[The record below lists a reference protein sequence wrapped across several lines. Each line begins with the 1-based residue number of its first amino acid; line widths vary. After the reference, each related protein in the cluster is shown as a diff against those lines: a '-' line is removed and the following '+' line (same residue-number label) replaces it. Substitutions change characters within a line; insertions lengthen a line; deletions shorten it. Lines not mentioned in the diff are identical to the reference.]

1 MHMRGFTPEED
12 QMLNKLVETDG
23 PRWKAIAEA
32 MTAATPDAPRTA
44 AMVRNR
50 FLRVQK
56 GKKEAEQGKA
66 RNKCGLCGQLK
77 KGHVCSADKS
87 RTTNNKEE
95 ATPATQQPQ
104 HQESTASTA
113 AAAADAATAA
123 PSPAAA
129 TPTPPRVGGL
139 VLTPNPATAE
149 TDLPPIAES
158 HLDVAQEQDENAY
171 SNSSSVLQLFAPPA
185 GLIGTC
191 DSQAGAGVAAAA
203 AAEMQLAAS
212 CWSPLTSPYCGVEP
226 SPDITMAS
234 LLAPTPE
241 GMVYSFPSLPAS
253 LQAALTGAG
262 ITGMPPA
269 PVNAWVN
276 TAC

>member
-12 QMLNKLVETDG
+12 QMLNTLVETEG

-87 RTTNNKEE
+87 RANTNKEE
-95 ATPATQQPQ
+95 AMAATPSLMHSQQQ
-104 HQESTASTA
+104 QEESTASTA
-113 AAAADAATAA
+113 AETAA
-123 PSPAAA
+123 SCSPAAA
-129 TPTPPRVGGL
+129 APTPPRAGGL

-149 TDLPPIAES
+149 ADLPPIAES
-158 HLDVAQEQDENAY
+158 HLDVVQEQDENAY

-212 CWSPLTSPYCGVEP
+212 CWSPLTSPNCGVEP

-241 GMVYSFPSLPAS
+241 GMIYSFPSLPAS

-269 PVNAWVN
+269 TAVNA
-276 TAC
+276 C

>member
-1 MHMRGFTPEED
+1 MHMRGFSAAED
-12 QMLNKLVETDG
+12 QMLNKLVETEG

-32 MTAATPDAPRTA
+32 MTATTPDAPRTA

-77 KGHVCSADKS
+77 KGHVCSADKN
-87 RTTNNKEE
+87 RTVVDAPN
-95 ATPATQQPQ
+95 
-104 HQESTASTA
+104 STLTLTS
-113 AAAADAATAA
+113 
-123 PSPAAA
+123 SPAAA
-129 TPTPPRVGGL
+129 VTATTSVSATTTAADEVPTPPRAGGL
-139 VLTPNPATAE
+139 VLTPNAATAE
-149 TDLPPIAES
+149 ADLPPIAES
-158 HLDVAQEQDENAY
+158 HLDVQEQDENAY
-171 SNSSSVLQLFAPPA
+171 SNSSSVLQLFAPPV

-191 DSQAGAGVAAAA
+191 DSQAGAGAAAAA

-212 CWSPLTSPYCGVEP
+212 CWSPLTSPNCGVEP

-241 GMVYSFPSLPAS
+241 GMVFSFPNLPAS

-262 ITGMPPA
+262 LAGVPPVA
-269 PVNAWVN
+269 QVHA
-276 TAC
+276 AC

>member
-1 MHMRGFTPEED
+1 MHMRGFSAAED
-12 QMLNKLVETDG
+12 QMLNKLVETEG

-32 MTAATPDAPRTA
+32 MTATTPDAPRTA

-77 KGHVCSADKS
+77 KGHVCSADKN
-87 RTTNNKEE
+87 RTVVE
-95 ATPATQQPQ
+95 TPNSMQT
-104 HQESTASTA
+104 STAEAGATTVAATTTA
-113 AAAADAATAA
+113 ADV
-123 PSPAAA
+123 
-129 TPTPPRVGGL
+129 PTPPRAGGL
-139 VLTPNPATAE
+139 VLTPNAATAE
-149 TDLPPIAES
+149 ADLPPIAES
-158 HLDVAQEQDENAY
+158 HLDVQEQDENAY
-171 SNSSSVLQLFAPPA
+171 SNGSSVLQLFAPPV

-191 DSQAGAGVAAAA
+191 DSQAGEGAAAAA

-212 CWSPLTSPYCGVEP
+212 CWSPLTSPNCGVEP

-241 GMVYSFPSLPAS
+241 GMVFSFPNLPAS

-262 ITGMPPA
+262 LTGVPPVA
-269 PVNAWVN
+269 QVHA
-276 TAC
+276 AC